1 MPVDPNS
8 LFIIYGIFSQIETTS
23 NNHANQVLQ
32 YLGWVKIMKR
42 IIFFF
47 FLQLIIWAGLYG
59 CATAPAPILASSGD
73 SNLAELL
80 ESVRAEERLPALAA
94 AVIIDGDLYAAAAV
108 GTRKFGSENWVSTN
122 DSFLI
127 ASCSKAFTATLA
139 AVLIEKGVLSWN
151 TTLREAYP
159 NLEMRK
165 EYEKITLIQLLSHR
179 AGLPE
184 WIDYR
189 NGFGKKWGGDERLPA
204 LMRFKYLKET
214 VKQALVDEP
223 DNSVYY
229 SNSGYIMAG
238 AMLEKIA
245 GKSYELLMIKEIF
258 KPLGLHTAGFGPPLK
273 SGSTYQPSGHRA
285 VGWFPTP
292 ISRDFPVYM
301 APSAAIHISI
311 EDWAKFVLFHL
322 KPEITGEAMLSN
334 DVLKK
339 LHTPPNDA
347 GWREDA
353 EENGYGIPSLKYALG
368 WYTLDI
374 GNKKGLLWHPGG
386 NTGFI
391 AQVILDP
398 GLNNA
403 IMVVTNVRMKHKP
416 LFKAMR
422 KIKEYYSTA
431 ADLPGIK

>member
-1 MPVDPNS
+1 MQ
-8 LFIIYGIFSQIETTS
+8 FILWTC
-23 NNHANQVLQ
+23 
-32 YLGWVKIMKR
+32 
-42 IIFFF
+42 
-47 FLQLIIWAGLYG
+47 LYG

-80 ESVRAEERLPALAA
+80 ESIRVEERLPALAA
-94 AVIIDGDLYAAAAV
+94 AVIIDGDIYAAAAV
-108 GTRKFGSENWVSTN
+108 GTRKIGSENWVTVN

-139 AVLIEKGVLSWN
+139 AVLIEKGVLTWN

-159 NLEMRK
+159 NLDMRK

-184 WIDYR
+184 WIDHLTSKTI
-189 NGFGKKWGGDERLPA
+189 NDQFGKKWWVDRKLPME
-204 LMRFKYLKET
+204 MRSRYLKET
-214 VKQALVDEP
+214 VKQELADEP

-245 GKSYELLMIKEIF
+245 GKSYEQLMIEEIF
-258 KPLGLHTAGFGPPLK
+258 NPLELHTAGFGPPLK
-273 SGSTYQPSGHRA
+273 LSSAYQPSGHKV
-285 VGWFPTP
+285 VGWSPTP

-301 APSAAIHISI
+301 APTAAIHVSI

-322 KPEITGEAMLSN
+322 KPEINGKMILKD

-339 LHTPPNDA
+339 LHTPPNNA
-347 GWREDA
+347 SWREDA
-353 EENGYGIPSLKYALG
+353 EENGYGVPSLNYALG

-374 GNKKGLLWHPGG
+374 GGKKGLLWHPGG

-391 AQVILDP
+391 AQVIMDP
-398 GLNNA
+398 NHNNA
-403 IMVVTNVRMKHKP
+403 IMVVTNVREKHKH
-416 LFKAMR
+416 LFQAMSR
-422 KIKEYYSTA
+422 IKEYYSDIT
-431 ADLPGIK
+431 DLPGIK

>member
-1 MPVDPNS
+1 MKKV
-8 LFIIYGIFSQIETTS
+8 IF
-23 NNHANQVLQ
+23 
-32 YLGWVKIMKR
+32 Y
-42 IIFFF
+42 F
-47 FLQLIIWAGLYG
+47 FLQFLLWACLYG

-94 AVIIDGDLYAAAAV
+94 AVIIDGDIYAAAAV
-108 GTRKFGSENWVSTN
+108 GTRKFGSENWVSVN

-139 AVLIEKGVLSWN
+139 AVLIENGVLSWN

-159 NLEMRK
+159 HIEMRK

-184 WIDYR
+184 WIDHR
-189 NGFGKKWGGDERLPA
+189 NGFGKKWGVDEKLPT
-204 LMRFKYLKET
+204 LMRSRYLKET
-214 VKQALVDEP
+214 VKQELVDEP

-245 GKSYELLMIKEIF
+245 GKSYARLMIEEIF
-258 KPLGLHTAGFGPPLK
+258 NPLGLHTAGFGPPLK
-273 SGSTYQPSGHRA
+273 LSSTYQPSGHRA
-285 VGWFPTP
+285 AGWSPTP
-292 ISRDFPVYM
+292 VSRDFPVYM
-301 APSAAIHISI
+301 APTAAIHISI

-322 KPEITGEAMLSN
+322 KPEINGKVMLSN
-334 DVLKK
+334 DVLKR
-339 LHTPPNDA
+339 LHTPPNNA

-353 EENGYGIPSLKYALG
+353 EENGYGVPSLNYALG

-374 GNKKGLLWHPGG
+374 ADKKGLLWHPGG

-391 AQVILDP
+391 AQVIMDS
-398 GLNNA
+398 GHNNA
-403 IMVVTNVRMKHKP
+403 IMVVTNVREKHKH
-416 LFKAMR
+416 LFKAMSR
-422 KIKEYYSTA
+422 IKEYYSA
-431 ADLPGIK
+431 IANLPVIK